1 MRAPKPHEQAAI
13 FGASYALV
21 VLLLRLR
28 DRVSL
33 RRSVQ
38 YAARAAPAAPAYYAA
53 PDGKV
58 FMGSPEWIAEARARY
73 GADNPAAN

>member
-28 DRVSL
+28 DRVM
-33 RRSVQ
+33 RRRAPS
-38 YAARAAPAAPAYYAA
+38 YAQGYYQG
-53 PDGKV
+53 PDGTA
-58 FMGSPEWIAEARARY
+58 FLGPAEWVAEARARY
-73 GADNPAAN
+73 GAGNPTAN